1 MVPPQSPALS
11 EQILEAPPIP
21 VPPAE
26 QRSMF
31 YSKSWTSFGAIMA
44 TLAVALGAFG
54 AHGADEYFAEL
65 YVHASPITVAGLR
78 IPAAYKRLQDYNT
91 AARYHMYHALALL
104 VVGLLSRERPK
115 KSLQLAGWSFLL
127 GIMLFSGSLYYLAL
141 TGARWLGMVTPFGGV
156 LFIVGWIALAV
167 AAVPTAGK
175 SVEHDDLIPDELLA

>member
-1 MVPPQSPALS
+1 MVPPDSPS
-11 EQILEAPPIP
+11 LEEKIVEAAIAAPP
-21 VPPAE
+21 VP

-54 AHGADEYFAEL
+54 AHGADEYFADL
-65 YVHASPITVAGLR
+65 YARAEPITVAGLR

-91 AARYHMYHALALL
+91 AAQYHMYHALALM
-104 VVGLLSRERPK
+104 VVGLLSRVQPK

-141 TGARWLGMVTPFGGV
+141 TGAWWLVMITPFGGA

-167 AAVPTAGK
+167 AALPTGRETEP
-175 SVEHDDLIPDELLA
+175 SDDLIPDDLLG